1 VVRTRF
7 APSPTGALHVGNARI
22 AVLNWLFTRQQG
34 GIFILRIEDTDEERG
49 VVGSEEGIFED
60 LRWLGLDWDEGP
72 TYEGRPTPG
81 RHAPY
86 RQSDRLPHY
95 HEFAARLRD
104 AGFAYDC
111 WCTAEEI
118 EERRKA
124 AIAQGRP
131 ATYDRRCLALTADDV
146 ARFRTEGRAPALRF
160 RISSG
165 GDLKV
170 NDVVRGE
177 VRFDRDALGDFI
189 LLRSDGQPTYNFAVV
204 VDDILMEITHVIR
217 GVGHLSNSPRQV
229 LLYEALDAA
238 VPLFAHVP
246 TVLGP
251 DRQKLSKRH
260 GARSI
265 RDYASE
271 GYHPDALVNYLSLLS
286 WSSPT
291 GEEFL
296 GRERLVEQVSL
307 ARIGVADVVF
317 DPAKLQWLSGKH
329 IERMPLGDLV
339 RAVTPFSDSARYRM
353 APETLTIAVDAI
365 RTHLTTFGEID
376 DQLAT
381 FFGKPDGSFE
391 PPPAVPAAG
400 VRVLEAALQRL
411 TNVRDWTDSE
421 LKLAVVGISADAQV
435 KGRALYEPLRAALTG
450 ESHGPPFV
458 ALLRVQGRDRVLARL
473 TQAIEATRA
482 SRAPR

>member
-1 VVRTRF
+1 M
-7 APSPTGALHVGNARI
+7 

-34 GIFILRIEDTDEERG
+34 GTFILRIEDTDEDRG
-49 VVGSEEGIFED
+49 VAGSEKSIFED
-60 LRWLGLDWDEGP
+60 LRWLGLDWNEGP
-72 TYEGRPTPG
+72 TYDGGPAPG

-86 RQSDRLPHY
+86 RQSERLPQY
-95 HEFAARLRD
+95 HEFANRLRD
-104 AGFAYDC
+104 AGLAYDC

-124 AIAQGRP
+124 AIAEGRP

-146 ARFRTEGRAPALRF
+146 ARFRADGRTPALRF
-160 RISSG
+160 RIPSG
-165 GDLKV
+165 GDV
-170 NDVVRGE
+170 VVTDVVRGD
-177 VRFDRDALGDFI
+177 VRFDRADIGDFI
-189 LLRSDGQPTYNFAVV
+189 LLRSDRQPTYNFAVV

-217 GVGHLSNSPRQV
+217 GGGHLSNSPRQV
-229 LLYEALDAA
+229 ALYEALRAP
-238 VPLFAHVP
+238 VPVFVHVP

-260 GARSI
+260 GAKSI
-265 RDYASE
+265 RDYASS

-296 GRERLVEQVSL
+296 TREQLVEQVSL
-307 ARIGVADVVF
+307 ERIGVADVVF

-329 IERMPLGDLV
+329 IERMPLADLV
-339 RAVTPFSDSARYRM
+339 HAVTPFIDTVRHAL
-353 APETLTIAVDAI
+353 APETLAIAVDAI
-365 RTHLTTFGEID
+365 RTHLTTFAEID

-381 FFGKPDGSFE
+381 FFGRPDASFE
-391 PPPAVPAAG
+391 PPAVDAGAA
-400 VRVLEAALQRL
+400 RVLEAALHRL
-411 TNVRDWTDSE
+411 TAVNDWTE
-421 LKLAVVGISADAQV
+421 IQLKAALAATSGHAQA
-435 KGRALYEPLRAALTG
+435 KGRALYEPLRIALTG

-473 TQAIEATRA
+473 TQALEASRA
-482 SRAPR
+482 SRAPG